1 MKLEYNGIK
10 KSCITKAIPAFKA
23 RFFANNLR
31 TGTLEINPSKL
42 KPFITSYLV

>member
-1 MKLEYNGIK
+1 NIKFEYKGIK

-31 TGTLEINPSKL
+31 TGTLEINSSIL
-42 KPFITSYLV
+42 NFIIFYLT